1 MERTPGVML
10 KNTTVSLIV
19 IALFHIVGL
28 IGFFVP
34 VLTPMFLRLVPF
46 HLLLMLLVVLYN
58 HYRPNTKF
66 WSFFLLISVAG
77 IVAEWIG
84 VHKNW
89 IFGDYD
95 YGPTLGIKVLDI
107 PLMIG
112 VNWFILVYAT
122 GVLMQ
127 RSRLKSMPARV
138 LVGAALLVALDI
150 LIEPVA
156 IKYDYWTWVEK
167 APPLKNYLC
176 WFGVSVLFLSVF
188 EAFKFKPQNIVAPVL
203 LGIEFVFFGL
213 LLLA

>member
-34 VLTPMFLRLVPF
+34 ALTPMFLRLVPF

-58 HYRPNTKF
+58 HYRPDEKF
-66 WSFFLLISVAG
+66 WSFFLLIAVGG

-138 LVGAALLVALDI
+138 LVGAALLVTLDV

-156 IKYDYWTWVEK
+156 IKFDYWTWVEK
-167 APPLKNYLC
+167 VPPLKNYLC
-176 WFGVSVLFLSVF
+176 WFGVSALFLWIF
-188 EAFKFKPQNIVAPVL
+188 EAFKFKPQNMVAPVL
-203 LGIEFVFFGL
+203 LGVEFVFFGL
-213 LLLA
+213 LWLA